1 VGETIQSTDF
11 TALCLQA
18 TAVRKHYD
26 HKAVSCKIDTTVYQT
41 GWFNVVFQITF
52 DDEVYW
58 IARIQLPFTT
68 EYDEVQ
74 QAVLKSEVDT
84 MRYVKSHTNIPL
96 PEVYDYNVNRLPEL
110 NPIGHPYTLMSA
122 IDGQILPGQF
132 RESVPQVYQDRVL
145 SDIAGY
151 LIELST
157 LRFPMIGRLDAT
169 INKGVSTYSI
179 KPCINPAGCIWQQNS
194 GPFHT
199 AIDYF
204 FTTRTIDYNQTL
216 QRMSHDSDECFAA
229 WLRLQTALAIVQME
243 FNQGP
248 FPLHHPDLRFANI
261 LFDENYNITGII
273 DWSYT
278 MAVPFE
284 AFANLQSDFLQ
295 DDCFL
300 AHLKSHEA
308 RIDPSTPFANYL
320 SAKNSAWKATIPLQC
335 LTGRK
340 LHRMEIAGEL
350 LRFLFG
356 NDVKWKTIKRTWMKS
371 VLYTSPTRD
380 PGRMGLGFQGLAL
393 TILGIA
399 IALCSYSLVITSRR
413 NPIY

>member
-1 VGETIQSTDF
+1 VGKTTQSTDF
-11 TALCLQA
+11 AALCLQA
-18 TAVRKHYD
+18 TTVRKEYE
-26 HKAVSCKIDTTVYQT
+26 HKAVSCKIDTKVYQT

-68 EYDEVQ
+68 EYDELQ

-122 IDGQILPGQF
+122 IDGQVLPGQF
-132 RESVPQVYQDRVL
+132 RESVPQVYQDRIL
-145 SDIAGY
+145 SDMAGY

-169 INKGVSTYSI
+169 INNGITDYSI
-179 KPCINPAGCIWQQNS
+179 KPCINPAGCIWQHSS

-199 AIDYF
+199 TIDYF

-216 QRMSHDSDECFAA
+216 CRMSNDSDECFAA

-284 AFANLQSDFLQ
+284 AFANLQSDFCMMIVSLRILKAMKLASIQVLHLQ
-295 DDCFL
+295 IICR
-300 AHLKSHEA
+300 LKLRHGKPRYHCNVS
-308 RIDPSTPFANYL
+308 L
-320 SAKNSAWKATIPLQC
+320 
-335 LTGRK
+335 GRNFIEW
-340 LHRMEIAGEL
+340 R
-350 LRFLFG
+350 
-356 NDVKWKTIKRTWMKS
+356 S
-371 VLYTSPTRD
+371 
-380 PGRMGLGFQGLAL
+380 QG
-393 TILGIA
+393 
-399 IALCSYSLVITSRR
+399 SY
-413 NPIY
+413 